1 MIPPRLRRLLTLARL
16 TLWWE
21 RAYAVAAPIG
31 AVVLIWAGLSLLGVW
46 QIVPPWGQTLC
57 LIGLAGLGVGTGFLA
72 QRILARTPRE
82 TPRQRIEADS
92 ALPPG
97 YLRDL
102 GDRPISGNNA
112 LWQRHQERLHAGS
125 DEARLRPPRALVDRT
140 DPYMLRVGAVIF
152 LGLGLVVAGKDSLS
166 RLKAGAF
173 PAFGTRTVLIAD
185 AWIDPPAYTN
195 TPPTF
200 LLRSEPM
207 TTVRAASVRVP
218 SGSMFHAQLTRPDG
232 KKVRLTA
239 RIATDEG
246 TIRLPSEPTPGRSA
260 ISTTLTRNAALEL
273 RSGGRV
279 IIWPIETIPDAPPA
293 VEWADDPSI
302 IAGSRLL
309 VPVTTSD
316 DYGITQGNLLLTLA
330 DELTRP
336 PDAPEPDPDIVR
348 TPQIIPIPALQGR
361 GGERSVEIDLTE
373 NPWAGLPVTVTVVVQ
388 DGAGHEAKTESRN
401 ITLPVRTFYNP
412 LARAVLEQRQSLALA
427 PSSWKRSARTF
438 DALTFAPEKFARS
451 GREYLLVRSAYHQ
464 VFGRATSDVTNVVD
478 SLWPLA
484 LSLEDEG
491 LMRARERLEAAKA
504 ALREALARGASQ
516 SEIDALIQEM
526 REAMAEYLAALAQSD
541 DAPMASGDADME
553 GRDLQDILDEIA
565 ELRRMGDTEEA
576 RRRLAEL
583 EQLLDNIQLTEGNRG
598 GEGQAREG
606 GSPNGGDGHSG
617 QGGDGDALGTATDL
631 IQRQRELADD
641 TFSVQRGD
649 RFGAD
654 LGPRQGELA
663 DALADLRAGADQPET
678 AEDALSEAE
687 QAMREAAAALQDGDL
702 GLANDFQEQAIE
714 ALRQGG
720 RTMAEAQ
727 RQNSG
732 DGDNGSQRSSTER
745 RITEGAG
752 EGRDPL
758 GRSFTRL
765 DSLADDVLGASDP
778 ERIRALTERLR
789 KALADPDLDEAQ
801 RTYLERLLQRF

>member
-1 MIPPRLRRLLTLARL
+1 MMPPRLKRLMMLARL

-21 RAYAVAAPIG
+21 RAYAIAAPIG
-31 AVVLIWAGLSLLGVW
+31 AVVLVWAGLSLLGVW
-46 QIVPPWGQTLC
+46 QIVPPWGQAVF
-57 LIGLAGLGVGTGFLA
+57 LIGLVALGVAVGV
-72 QRILARTPRE
+72 LARRRLRHIPAE
-82 TPRQRIEADS
+82 TPRRRIEADS

-112 LWQRHQERLHAGS
+112 LWQRHQSRLQDAS
-125 DEARLRPPRALVDRT
+125 DGARLRAPRALIDRT
-140 DPYMLRVGAVIF
+140 DPFMLRLGAVLF
-152 LGLGLVVAGKDSLS
+152 LGLGLVIAGRDGLS

-207 TTVRAASVRVP
+207 TTIRAASVRVP
-218 SGSMFHAQLTRPDG
+218 SGSVFHAQLTRPDG
-232 KKVRLTA
+232 KKVRLQA

-246 TIRLPSEPTPGRSA
+246 TTRLTPEPTPGRSA
-260 ISTTLTRNAALEL
+260 ISATLTTNAALEL

-279 IIWPIETIPDAPPA
+279 IIWPLETIPDAPPA

-309 VPVTTSD
+309 LPVTTSD
-316 DYGITQGNLLLTLA
+316 DYGVTKASLLLTLA
-330 DELTRP
+330 DDLTRP
-336 PDAPEPDPDIVR
+336 PDAPRPDPDIVR
-348 TPQIIPIPALQGR
+348 TPQILPIPALHGR

-373 NPWAGLPVTVTVVVQ
+373 NPWAGLPVKITMLVQ
-388 DGAGHEAKTESRN
+388 DGAGQEARTTSRE

-438 DALTFAPEKFARS
+438 DALTFAPDRFARS
-451 GREYLLVRSAYHQ
+451 GREFLLVRSAYHQ
-464 VFGRATSDVTNVVD
+464 VFGRAATDVTNVVD

-516 SEIDALIQEM
+516 SEIDALIEEM
-526 REAMAEYLAALAQSD
+526 REAMAEYLAALAQSE

-583 EQLLDNIQLTEGNRG
+583 EQLLDNIQLTEGPSSG
-598 GEGQAREG
+598 DGQGRAG
-606 GSPNGGDGHSG
+606 GSPRGGGDQSG
-617 QGGDGDALGTATDL
+617 NGEGDSLGAATDL

-654 LGPRQGELA
+654 LAPRQGELA
-663 DALADLRAGADQPET
+663 DQLAELRAEAEQPDG
-678 AEDALSEAE
+678 AEDALGEAE
-687 QAMREAAAALQDGDL
+687 QAMREAATALEDGDL

-714 ALRQGG
+714 ALREGG
-720 RTMAEAQ
+720 RAMAEAQ
-727 RQNSG
+727 RQDRGG
-732 DGDNGSQRSSTER
+732 DENGSQRSSTER
-745 RITEGAG
+745 RVTEGAG

-758 GRSFTRL
+758 GRSYTRL
-765 DSLADDVLGASDP
+765 DSLADEVLGASDP
-778 ERIRALTERLR
+778 ERIRELTERLR
-789 KALADPDLDEAQ
+789 KALSDPTLNEAQ
-801 RTYLERLLQRF
+801 RAYLERLLQRF